1 MGEKTVTVNRRATH
15 DYHILETLE
24 AGLSLLGT
32 EIKSIREGR
41 VSIREAYVRP
51 EGEEMWLMGAHVAHY
66 PPAGP
71 ANHDP
76 TRSRRLLLH
85 RRQVRELSRRVEAEG
100 MTIVPLRLYL
110 KGGLAKL
117 EIGLARGKRRYDK
130 RAAMAKRDAERQMQ
144 RALRR
149 SAGQAS
155 RRRG

>member
-1 MGEKTVTVNRRATH
+1 MGEKTITVNRRATH
-15 DYHILETLE
+15 DFHILETLE

-51 EGEEMWLMGAHVAHY
+51 EGDEMWLLGAHVAHY

-76 TRSRRLLLH
+76 TRNRRLLLH
-85 RRQVRELSRRVEAEG
+85 RKQIRELSRRVEAEG
-100 MTIVPLRLYL
+100 MTLVPLRLYL
-110 KGGLAKL
+110 KDGRAKL
-117 EIGLARGKRRYDK
+117 EIALGRGKRRYDK
-130 RAAMAKRDAERQMQ
+130 RAAIAQRDAERQME

-149 SAGQAS
+149 RA
-155 RRRG
+155 